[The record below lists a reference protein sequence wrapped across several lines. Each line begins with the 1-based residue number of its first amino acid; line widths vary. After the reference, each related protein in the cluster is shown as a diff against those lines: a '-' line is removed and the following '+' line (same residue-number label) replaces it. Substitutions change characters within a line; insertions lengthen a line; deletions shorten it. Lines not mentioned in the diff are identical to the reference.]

1 MGFYDGCF
9 KVRDVATLFLAHGW
23 ELPDATVLRSPTSA
37 AVRTLTVIRLNIPL
51 LKFKFCFAYDALIG
65 FRLDC
70 TGLGF

>member
-9 KVRDVATLFLAHGW
+9 KVRDVAPLFLAHGW
-23 ELPDATVLRSPTSA
+23 ELPDVAVLRAPTSA
-37 AVRTLTVIRLNIPL
+37 AGRTLTVIRLNIPL
-51 LKFKFCFAYDALIG
+51 LKFKFCFAYDASIG